1 MHLGYGSGDCSI
13 AGCTVE
19 SPWLLSTLV
28 QHTHAHLSV
37 LHLELSVS
45 YETLFVHI
53 PILFDVFASFK
64 LRDAILIM
72 ELDAGVGIGYS
83 CQCPLE
89 LDGSKVSLNTVAKII
104 MILILRNE
112 PRLFIS
118 YPVSLHESVTLA
130 DAIFLPEPVVNP
142 DSEV

>member
-53 PILFDVFASFK
+53 PILSDNVCTSFK
-64 LRDAILIM
+64 LRGALLIT
-72 ELDAGVGIGYS
+72 ELDAGVGIG
-83 CQCPLE
+83 
-89 LDGSKVSLNTVAKII
+89 
-104 MILILRNE
+104 
-112 PRLFIS
+112 
-118 YPVSLHESVTLA
+118 
-130 DAIFLPEPVVNP
+130 
-142 DSEV
+142 